1 MSGIGS
7 QHNKFDTCYGC
18 PDRSADPNC
27 HDTCRGYLYRQAEG
41 ERQNE
46 QRRESYEYFDYRDGV
61 ITKAQRNAKRKKR
74 K

>member
-1 MSGIGS
+1 MSGIGC

-41 ERQNE
+41 EKLKKERCKDFDY
-46 QRRESYEYFDYRDGV
+46 YEYRDDV
-61 ITKAQRNAKRKKR
+61 MRKKG
-74 K
+74 KTFEK